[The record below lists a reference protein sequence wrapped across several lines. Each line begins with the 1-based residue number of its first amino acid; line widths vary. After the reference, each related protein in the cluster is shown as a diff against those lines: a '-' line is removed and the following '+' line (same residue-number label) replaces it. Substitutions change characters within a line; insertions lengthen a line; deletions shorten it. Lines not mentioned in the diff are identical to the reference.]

1 MKTLLDVISRI
12 SEYDK
17 VKVYKDDKLVT
28 YYDGKNSIDENRNA
42 DLVKSVKRSGKRW
55 VITLA

>member
-17 VKVYKDDKLVT
+17 VRVYKDSKLVT